1 VELDETRDKYEDAE
15 SDHETYKEELKE
27 EKEAQRK
34 AEDARDEAQEDL
46 EALAE
51 RDELAD
57 YDVLDADT
65 AEQAHLTAQKKPKW
79 LAQNVNQSRKGDST
93 PSVGP

>member
-15 SDHETYKEELKE
+15 SDHETYKEELQE

-65 AEQAHLTAQKKPKW
+65 AEQAHLTAQKEGRVAKS
-79 LAQNVNQSRKGDST
+79 SR
-93 PSVGP
+93 VQ